1 MSKPYKNGYVQG
13 TFDMFH
19 VGHLI
24 LLERAKAR
32 CERLIVGVVSDE
44 LNMVYKGAR
53 PYISYEDRASI
64 VGAIRYVDEVIKVE
78 VGHDDKLE
86 IWEQHPFD
94 CHFSGDDHSGWED
107 LIAELRKRG
116 SNVEFFPYTQRVSS
130 TDLKKLM
137 WDKARYGLAAEVPL
151 DGLPPRVAI
160 YGAGKFGRDLHRRLM
175 ESQKTTVAA
184 WVDKSHETLRKQ
196 GIFAEPPECLETVN
210 YDAILVAAKKPST
223 VKEICME
230 LRGLGIPAEKI
241 RKYKDERF
249 VELTQGDCA
258 V

>member
-1 MSKPYKNGYVQG
+1 MQKYKTGYVQG
-13 TFDMFH
+13 TFDLFH
-19 VGHLI
+19 IGHLI

-32 CERLIVGVVSDE
+32 CERLIVGVVSDD
-44 LNMVYKGAR
+44 LNEVYKGKR
-53 PYISYEDRASI
+53 PYISYEDRAAI
-64 VGAIRYVDEVIKVE
+64 VAAVRYVDEVIRVD
-78 VGHDDKLE
+78 VGHDNKLK
-86 IWEQHPFD
+86 IWEEHPFD
-94 CHFSGDDHSGWED
+94 CHFSGDDHKGWEK
-107 LIAELRKRG
+107 LTEELRKRG

-137 WDKARYGLAAEVPL
+137 WDKARYGLAADISL

-184 WVDKSHETLRKQ
+184 WADKSYGKLREQ
-196 GIFAEPPECLETVN
+196 GIFAEPPECLAAAD
-210 YDAILVAAKKPST
+210 YDAILVAVKDQNT

-230 LRGLGIPAEKI
+230 LRGLGIPVEKI

-249 VELTQGDCA
+249 VELTQGDCE

>member
-1 MSKPYKNGYVQG
+1 MTKLYCNGYVQG

-130 TDLKKLM
+130 TDLKRMM
-137 WDKARYGLAAEVPL
+137 WDKARYGLAADFPA
-151 DGLPPRVAI
+151 DKLPQRVAL
-160 YGAGKFGRDLHRRLM
+160 YGAGKFGQDLHRKLM
-175 ESQKTTVAA
+175 ESNNVKVAA
-184 WVDKSHETLRKQ
+184 WVDKSYERLREQ
-196 GIFAEPPECLETVN
+196 GVFAQPPEYLSTAKF
-210 YDAILVAAKKPST
+210 DAVVVA
-223 VKEICME
+223 VKHSKTINEICAE
-230 LRGLGIPAEKI
+230 LHRLGISKEKI
-241 RKYKDERF
+241 IGYRNGQVVILKEDK
-249 VELTQGDCA
+249 
-258 V
+258 

>member
-1 MSKPYKNGYVQG
+1 MPKPYKTGYVQG

-44 LNMVYKGAR
+44 LNEVYKGAR

-64 VGAIRYVDEVIKVE
+64 VGAIKYVDEVIKVE

-94 CHFSGDDHSGWED
+94 CHFSGDDHMGWEG

-116 SNVEFFPYTQRVSS
+116 SDVEFFPYTQRVSS
-130 TDLKKLM
+130 TDLKRLM
-137 WDKARYGLAAEVPL
+137 WDKARYGLAADISLE
-151 DGLPPRVAI
+151 GLPPRVAI
-160 YGAGKFGRDLHRRLM
+160 YGAGKFGRDLHRKIM
-175 ESQKTTVAA
+175 ESKTTTVAA
-184 WVDKSHETLRKQ
+184 WVDKSHEGLWAQ
-196 GIFAEPPECLETVN
+196 GIFAEPPERLAATDF
-210 YDAILVAAKKPST
+210 DAVLVAVKNPSI
-223 VKEICME
+223 VREIVAE
-230 LRGLGIPAEKI
+230 LHGLGIPMEKI
-241 RKYKDERF
+241 RKYRNERF
-249 VELTQGDCA
+249 VALTKEDC
-258 V
+258 

>member
-1 MSKPYKNGYVQG
+1 MQTYKTGYVQG
-13 TFDMFH
+13 TFDLFH
-19 VGHLI
+19 IGHLI

-32 CERLIVGVVSDE
+32 CERLIVGVVSDD
-44 LNMVYKGAR
+44 LNEVYKGKR
-53 PYISYEDRASI
+53 PYISYEDRAAI
-64 VGAIRYVDEVIKVE
+64 VAAVRYVDEVIRVD
-78 VGHDDKLE
+78 VGHDDKLK
-86 IWEQHPFD
+86 IWEEHPFD
-94 CHFSGDDHSGWED
+94 CHFSGDDHKGWEK
-107 LIAELRKRG
+107 LTEELRKRG

-137 WDKARYGLAAEVPL
+137 WDKARYGLAADVSL

-175 ESQKTTVAA
+175 ESKTATVAA
-184 WVDKSHETLRKQ
+184 WVDKSHESLRGQ
-196 GIFAEPPECLETVN
+196 GIFTQPPECLTTVD
-210 YDAILVAAKKPST
+210 YDAVLVAVKNPKI

-241 RKYKDERF
+241 RKYDGERF
-249 VELTQGDCA
+249 VALAQEDCT

>member
-1 MSKPYKNGYVQG
+1 MQKYKTGYVQG
-13 TFDMFH
+13 TFDLFH
-19 VGHLI
+19 IGHLI

-32 CERLIVGVVSDE
+32 CERLIVGVVSDD
-44 LNMVYKGAR
+44 LNEVYKGKR
-53 PYISYEDRASI
+53 PYISYEDRAAI
-64 VGAIRYVDEVIKVE
+64 VAAVRYVDEVIRVD
-78 VGHDDKLE
+78 VGHDNKLE
-86 IWEQHPFD
+86 IWDEHPFD
-94 CHFSGDDHSGWED
+94 CHFSGDDHKGWEK
-107 LIAELRKRG
+107 LIEELRKRG

-137 WDKARYGLAAEVPL
+137 WDKARYGVAADISL

-175 ESQKTTVAA
+175 ESQKTTVTTWA
-184 WVDKSHETLRKQ
+184 DKSHETLRGQ
-196 GIFAEPPECLETVN
+196 GVFAEPPECLTTAD
-210 YDAILVAAKKPST
+210 YDVILVAVKKPSI

-230 LRGLGIPAEKI
+230 LCSFGIPAEKI